1 MRYQTRVKAHFNKQS
16 PLIFIFSI
24 ETTFTTIDD
33 YYIANGL
40 CILSTTYKHTQ
51 KKGKKHRF
59 IERKGGI
66 WLEKVMKKKSH
77 FSYKILVMPIKWP
90 LQEIIGNEEKK
101 SRSSTQCGLKK
112 KYGKQLNRSVFY
124 FVSPSERRRPTTNE
138 TAQKLK

>member
-1 MRYQTRVKAHFNKQS
+1 MVCAYCRRLTNTHK
-16 PLIFIFSI
+16 
-24 ETTFTTIDD
+24 
-33 YYIANGL
+33 
-40 CILSTTYKHTQ
+40 

-112 KYGKQLNRSVFY
+112 KIWQTIKSFCLLFRF
-124 FVSPSERRRPTTNE
+124 T
-138 TAQKLK
+138 K